1 MSKLSK
7 SQPGINGLELTLRQG
22 KVRAYLG
29 ECTRLPCKQCE
40 PTCSNCESCGGANPG
55 KGDNDNPDCSPSA
68 CITQCDIKK
77 AAEDAGNNCCAGS
90 WCPTCSL
97 PNFPCETLDVRA
109 GWCEA
114 GTTCPGGTDPNAKCT
129 KQAHYIDDCNPGFVE
144 SSAAL
149 TLDKWIHVT
158 ISFVASKLSLYIDG
172 TLSDQKPMT
181 IIPEDSATP
190 FLLFNRAPILDGT
203 TVTEANRRFIGTL
216 KDVRFYKDE
225 STLIS
230 SSIAPLSK
238 NFYRGPTSTSTACTE
253 EGRNRNC
260 PYNMLDGRSDTFW
273 HCDALGFDESNVCWA
288 VFEFKEP
295 VELDKITIK
304 TNTSLPD
311 GFFRCNLEQFV
322 GGAWIDR
329 GEYETG
335 QGKSVFFGIDI
346 DISSQPSQPWPA
358 SSKWKLSSIKV
369 FRKPY
374 TAGYPSISQVL
385 FHKKSYPWF
394 LVDLP
399 YTIENPRVALSTTF
413 GNDMDLEMWIASSEG
428 ENTVSGRTPW
438 KKPTDAVKC
447 GILSKFNSEIKAKS
461 IGQRVSHCQGSGKF
475 FFILTKDGASLP
487 IVVKELEIMVLRT
500 STLGVWCVPFADPF
514 GLSSAVTWF
523 VSSSGNVNDA
533 ANNDVRDWT
542 VSGSS
547 LTQSFGTIQ
556 HALSLAEDGDTIRL
570 SEGTFGATSSMRS
583 GLRCTMNMLRDFG
596 AEYTAEDTDW
606 GTTEGGSPICS
617 RETDGGAK
625 HVRIFLSVLCWL
637 ID

>member
-1 MSKLSK
+1 
-7 SQPGINGLELTLRQG
+7 
-22 KVRAYLG
+22 
-29 ECTRLPCKQCE
+29 
-40 PTCSNCESCGGANPG
+40 
-55 KGDNDNPDCSPSA
+55 
-68 CITQCDIKK
+68 
-77 AAEDAGNNCCAGS
+77 
-90 WCPTCSL
+90 
-97 PNFPCETLDVRA
+97 
-109 GWCEA
+109 
-114 GTTCPGGTDPNAKCT
+114 
-129 KQAHYIDDCNPGFVE
+129 
-144 SSAAL
+144 
-149 TLDKWIHVT
+149 
-158 ISFVASKLSLYIDG
+158 
-172 TLSDQKPMT
+172 
-181 IIPEDSATP
+181 
-190 FLLFNRAPILDGT
+190 
-203 TVTEANRRFIGTL
+203 
-216 KDVRFYKDE
+216 
-225 STLIS
+225 
-230 SSIAPLSK
+230 
-238 NFYRGPTSTSTACTE
+238 
-253 EGRNRNC
+253 
-260 PYNMLDGRSDTFW
+260 MLDGRSDTFW

-374 TAGYPSISQVL
+374 NAGYPSISQVL

-399 YTIENPRVALSTTF
+399 YAIENPRVALSTTF
-413 GNDMDLEMWIASSEG
+413 GNHMDLEMWIASSEG

-447 GILSKFNSEIKAKS
+447 GILSKFNSEIKVKS

-547 LTQSFGTIQ
+547 LTESFGTIQ

-596 AEYTAEDTDW
+596 AEYTTKDTDW

-625 HVRIFLSVLCWL
+625 HVRIFLSVFSQCSLL
-637 ID
+637 VG